1 MNVLGGRSGNGR
13 HFKPF
18 GASRSNISGA
28 GNLNHRQNVSRTD
41 SLSAAK
47 CCGKKNKRGS
57 VLYKQKL
64 NR

>member
-28 GNLNHRQNVSRTD
+28 GNLNHRQNASRTD

-47 CCGKKNKRGS
+47 CCGEKK
-57 VLYKQKL
+57 
-64 NR
+64 